1 MEALYFRQEL
11 ARWSFLFT
19 LLYPF
24 FSFPKLIIV
33 VVELWSDVKFDSVVT
48 SRDGLDIPFDIV
60 VFLRLLNVVN
70 VVDDEK
76 GNEDGAAANHES
88 LFLPRNEK
96 VIIDHAGD
104 LKEHER
110 IGGRA
115 FSSIK
120 AYLVCHY
127 KIAKVA
133 YLTVAFTDA
142 VLCKILLQKIL
153 IEEV

>member
-1 MEALYFRQEL
+1 LNPSLEALYFRQEH
-11 ARWSFLFT
+11 ARWSFLVT
-19 LLYPF
+19 LLYPS

-33 VVELWSDVKFDSVVT
+33 VVELWSDVKFNSVVT

-88 LFLPRNEK
+88 LFLPLNEI
-96 VIIDHAGD
+96 VIIDQAGD
-104 LKEHER
+104 LKEYER
-110 IGGRA
+110 IGRGA

-120 AYLVCHY
+120 AFLVCHD
-127 KIAKVA
+127 KFAKVA
-133 YLTVAFTDA
+133 YLTVVFTDA
-142 VLCKILLQKIL
+142 VLC
-153 IEEV
+153 